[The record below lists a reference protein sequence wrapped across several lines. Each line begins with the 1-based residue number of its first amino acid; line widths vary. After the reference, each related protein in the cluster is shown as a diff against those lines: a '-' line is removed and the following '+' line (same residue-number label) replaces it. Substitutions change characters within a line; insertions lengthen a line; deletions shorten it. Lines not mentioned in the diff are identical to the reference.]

1 MLSLRRKYEI
11 VREFGLSFPG
21 GRLIEFIP
29 QPYKLF
35 NKIQH
40 YEWGT
45 RNDKAFIPKFLGQQA
60 APDTPYAELW
70 IGSHPKAPSE
80 IEIGSRRIP
89 LNEVIAQHGHQCL
102 GRYVYDKFSG
112 TLPFLLKVLSAAHA
126 LSIQAHPNKSQAVKL
141 HASHPEHY
149 PDDNHKPEIAIA
161 VDSLNALVG
170 FKPAAEISRSLRS
183 VPEIGEYADENIY
196 ARAAGGTGQDSLER
210 AIRDLYA
217 DIMARGE
224 DRERLSSCVRK
235 IRERLLRKGARS
247 LEEEWFLAQY
257 EIYGDDIGLL
267 SFFFFNMVQLKP
279 GQAIFTDAGV
289 PHAYIEGNIIECMAN
304 SDNVV
309 RAGLTNKFK
318 DVATLLEIIRFE
330 FSDGGIIDPD
340 SRSDEVVYD
349 TKAEEFRITRLL
361 KKGGFRKV
369 CKFNDRPSICLVAGG
384 EIEVVWNHAGVD
396 HLKSFSKGESFF
408 LPAFLEEF
416 RISSENDSDCF
427 VVRIP

>member
-1 MLSLRRKYEI
+1 MI
-11 VREFGLSFPG
+11 D
-21 GRLIEFIP
+21 FIP

-45 RNDKAFIPKFLGQQA
+45 RNDEAFIPNFLGQQA
-60 APDTPYAELW
+60 VPDIPYAELW

-80 IEIGSRRIP
+80 IEIGTRRIP
-89 LNEVIAQHGHQCL
+89 LNEIIAKHGHQSL
-102 GRYVYDKFSG
+102 GKYVYEKFSG
-112 TLPFLLKVLSAAHA
+112 ILPFLLKVLSAGHA
-126 LSIQAHPNKSQAVKL
+126 LSIQAHPNKSQAVRL
-141 HASHPEHY
+141 HASYPEHY

-161 VDSLNALVG
+161 IDFLSALVG
-170 FKPAAEISRSLRS
+170 FKRAVQVANSLRA
-183 VPEIGEYADENIY
+183 VPEIAEFADEKLFARVVDRSGTNSLGGAIKDLYSNIMS
-196 ARAAGGTGQDSLER
+196 RGQDN
-210 AIRDLYA
+210 
-217 DIMARGE
+217 
-224 DRERLSSCVRK
+224 ERLSLCVRK

-247 LEEEWFLAQY
+247 PEEDQFLAQY
-257 EIYGDDIGLL
+257 EIYGVDIGLL

-318 DVATLLEIIRFE
+318 DVATLLEIVRFE
-330 FSDGGIIDPD
+330 FSDAGVIDPD
-340 SRSDEVVYD
+340 STSGEVVYD

-361 KKGGFRKV
+361 KKGGFRRV
-369 CKFNDRPSICLVAGG
+369 CKSSDRPSICLVAGG
-384 EIEVVWNHAGVD
+384 EIEVVWNHAGLD

-427 VVRIP
+427 IVEIP

>member
-1 MLSLRRKYEI
+1 MI
-11 VREFGLSFPG
+11 D
-21 GRLIEFIP
+21 FIP

-45 RNDKAFIPKFLGQQA
+45 RNDEAFIPKFLGQHA
-60 APDTPYAELW
+60 APGIPYAELW

-89 LNEVIAQHGHQCL
+89 LNEVIAQHGHHSL
-102 GRYVYDKFSG
+102 GKYVYDKFSG
-112 TLPFLLKVLSAAHA
+112 TLPFLLKVLSAGHA
-126 LSIQAHPNKSQAVKL
+126 LSIQAHPNKSQAVRL

-161 VDSLNALVG
+161 IDFLSALVG
-170 FKPAAEISRSLRS
+170 FKRAVQVANSLRA
-183 VPEIGEYADENIY
+183 VPEIGEFTDEKLF
-196 ARAAGGTGQDSLER
+196 ARVVDRSATNSLEGAIKDLYSDIMSRGQDN
-210 AIRDLYA
+210 
-217 DIMARGE
+217 
-224 DRERLSSCVRK
+224 ERLSSCVRK
-235 IRERLLRKGARS
+235 IRERLLRKGVGRP
-247 LEEEWFLAQY
+247 EESQFLAQY

-330 FSDGGIIDPD
+330 FSDAGVIDPD
-340 SRSDEVVYD
+340 SRSGEVVYD
-349 TKAEEFRITRLL
+349 TKAEEFRITRFL

-369 CKFNDRPSICLVAGG
+369 CKSNDRPSICLVAGG
-384 EIEVVWNHAGVD
+384 DIEVVWNHAGVD
-396 HLKSFSKGESFF
+396 YLKSFSKGDSFF
-408 LPAFLEEF
+408 LPAFLKEF
-416 RISSENDSDCF
+416 RVSSGQDSDCF
-427 VVRIP
+427 IVTIP